1 MRYFTIFLLMI
12 VVTGCWAE
20 VSVPPT
26 AILVDTTLAVIFS
39 PGGTE
44 VITQSD
50 IAKLTLAGAPQSLE
64 DKVFESLVL
73 LDAKKFNI
81 SPSDDAV
88 DRYLA
93 MVQKENNLTR
103 EQLKEVATSA
113 GLTYDEMR
121 EKFREMQIINS
132 MMDYKVKSKMII
144 PQAQID
150 EYHCT
155 HPIIQ
160 EAKATLQ
167 RGFIPRDEKRS
178 DDQQKALKYMAKS
191 GKPIKNTQWDKPF
204 SVIES
209 EMAEDKAHL
218 FNLKPRQIS
227 VAQPTPMGYEVFR
240 MIELSDRKETPLEER
255 QQEIMNALQRPLFE
269 QLLNDYKKSLSE
281 GASVLY
287 LNAPQA

>member
-1 MRYFTIFLLMI
+1 MRYFVLFLLMS
-12 VVTGCWAE
+12 VVTCWAE
-20 VSVPPT
+20 VTVPPT
-26 AILVDTTLAVIFS
+26 AILADTTLAIIFS
-39 PGGTE
+39 SGGTE

-50 IAKLTLAGAPQSLE
+50 IAKLTLAGTPQTLE
-64 DKVFESLVL
+64 DKVFESLVI

-93 MVQKENNLTR
+93 MVQKENNLTHD
-103 EQLKEVATSA
+103 QLKDVFTSA
-113 GLTYDEMR
+113 GYTYEEGR
-121 EKFREMQIINS
+121 EKFRQMQIINS

-144 PQAQID
+144 PQTQID
-150 EYHCT
+150 EYYRAN
-155 HPIIQ
+155 PIVQ

-178 DDQQKALKYMAKS
+178 DDQQRALKYMVKS

-204 SVIES
+204 AVIES
-209 EMAEDKAHL
+209 EMAENKAHL
-218 FNLKPRQIS
+218 FNLKSGQIS
-227 VAQPTPMGYEVFR
+227 AAHPTPMGYEVFR
-240 MIELSDRKETPLEER
+240 MIEISERKETPLEDR

-281 GASVLY
+281 NASVLY
-287 LNAPQA
+287 LNGS